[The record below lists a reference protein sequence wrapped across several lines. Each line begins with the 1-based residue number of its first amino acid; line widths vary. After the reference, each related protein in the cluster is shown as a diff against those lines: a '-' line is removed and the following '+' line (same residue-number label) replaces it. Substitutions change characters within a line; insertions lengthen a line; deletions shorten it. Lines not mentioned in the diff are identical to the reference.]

1 MREREVAVLAAQ
13 GLVNSEIADRLGT
26 GAATVKT
33 HVSALPEKFQ
43 VRNRAQLAV
52 AAADRLTAPLNRVPS
67 VVGLVSDSSRP
78 AGTSLPQHRATGDR
92 RLIAEPEAS
101 HLT

>member
-13 GLVNSEIADRLGT
+13 GLVNSEIADRLGI

-33 HVSALPEKFQ
+33 HVSAPPETFR

-52 AAADRLTAPLNRVPS
+52 AAADRLTPPEPGPVRRRARIGLIAPCWYI
-67 VVGLVSDSSRP
+67 P
-78 AGTSLPQHRATGDR
+78 AAAPGDR
-92 RLIAEPEAS
+92 
-101 HLT
+101 